1 MATSPRP
8 AAGLGS
14 RVALRTFL
22 LFCVCSIVPV
32 ILFAVFGYRF
42 VNTQLDE
49 LSRSRL
55 DEASKRYGVLLYE
68 RLSETQALLAELARM
83 HVQGRALSP
92 EESIFGSRVRV
103 VSISDL
109 PPGDATDS
117 RVEALQVASANGTT
131 TMRVAVT
138 ARAANRSVRLIG
150 EIDPLYL
157 WSDDAT
163 GVSNTSLCVTTAA
176 GMVLHCE
183 EHAVSGETAAME
195 GQWRLF
201 LRAQFGVDDWNI
213 RARQTSETALDTRR
227 SFAITLLFVA
237 ALAVAVSLLLSAIHI
252 RRSHGP
258 LSVLTAATRR
268 MSRGHFD
275 GPIRISSGDEYAGL
289 GRAFNR
295 MGSSLRRQ
303 FRLLSTFARVDQLIL
318 ARSAIGPVI
327 EALLPK
333 IRGML
338 HCEVAA
344 VVLWNREADV
354 CRVFIVRSDRPEHL
368 ELARAP
374 VNEKML
380 AAISPAT
387 TSSLTGAQL
396 AAAMPATLQTLQAAH
411 WTAAS
416 LRVDNLARG
425 SLLLGRS
432 SPGERHRDMTRYVSG
447 FAQRLAVAVG
457 NEDREQALL
466 RQAYYDS
473 LTGLPNRQLFKDR
486 LEQQLALSRRG
497 DNGCA
502 LLFIDLDR
510 FKNVNDSLGHSAGDE
525 LLKAAANRLASTL
538 RESDTLA
545 RIGGDEFTV
554 IAPDM
559 SAREATALAGR
570 IQDALTKPLDIQG
583 VACVVQASIGVALF
597 PHDGVNAEMLI
608 RNADT
613 AMYRAKAAGGGT
625 VAFFEEAMSEN
636 AVRRLRLEQRLRE
649 ALAQD
654 RLTLFFQRKVRAT
667 DESTVG
673 VEALARWIDEHEG
686 AISPAEFIPI
696 AEECGLIGELDRWAV
711 LTACRA
717 ASRWARLG
725 LGVGHVAV
733 NVSLRHLRD
742 DSFADFVA
750 DTLREHD
757 LAPDALELEITES
770 TLAEDPEHVARLLG
784 RIRSLGVRIA
794 IDDFGTGYS
803 SMATLQQLPIDILKI
818 DRAFVTDCVNTESA
832 GALLRALVLAARG
845 LGKEVVAEGVETLAQ
860 AQFLRMHGCD
870 VLQGYLYARPVPA
883 SELEQ
888 DIAATPE
895 KLRA

>member
-1 MATSPRP
+1 MAATPHP

-22 LFCVCSIVPV
+22 LFCLCSIVPV

-42 VNTQLDE
+42 VSTQLDE
-49 LSRSRL
+49 HARTRL
-55 DEASKRYGVLLYE
+55 NEASKRYGVLLYE

-83 HVQGRALSP
+83 HAQGRALSP

-103 VSISDL
+103 VSISEL
-109 PPGDATDS
+109 PQRDAVDPRS
-117 RVEALQVASANGTT
+117 GALEFASADGTT
-131 TMRVAVT
+131 TVRLAVT
-138 ARAANRSVRLIG
+138 ARTAIRSVRLVG
-150 EIDPLYL
+150 EIDPQYL

-163 GVSNTSLCVTTAA
+163 GVSQSSLCVTTSA

-183 EHAVSGETAAME
+183 QPGFGGGNTGLE

-201 LRAQFGVDDWNI
+201 LRAQFGVDDWTI
-213 RARQTSETALDTRR
+213 RAWQANDAALDTRR

-268 MSRGHFD
+268 MSRGRFD
-275 GPIRISSGDEYAGL
+275 GPIRIASGDEYAGL

-303 FRLLSTFARVDQLIL
+303 FRLLSTFAHVDQLIL
-318 ARSAIGPVI
+318 ARSAIGPVV

-333 IRGML
+333 IRGL
-338 HCEVAA
+338 LRCEVAA
-344 VVLWNREADV
+344 VVLWNRAADIG
-354 CRVFIVRSDRPEHL
+354 RVFIVRSERPEHL
-368 ELARAP
+368 ELARTP
-374 VNEKML
+374 INEQML
-380 AAISPAT
+380 AAVSPDT
-387 TSSLTGAQL
+387 TRSLTGAQF
-396 AAAMPATLQTLQAAH
+396 AAAMPEALRTLHAHH
-411 WTAAS
+411 WTVAS
-416 LRVDNLARG
+416 IRVGNLARG

-432 SPGERHRDMTRYVSG
+432 SPGERRRDMTRYVSG

-486 LEQQLALSRRG
+486 LEQQLAIARRG
-497 DNGCA
+497 DSGCA

-510 FKNVNDSLGHSAGDE
+510 FKNVNDSLGHTAGDE
-525 LLKAAANRLASTL
+525 LLKAAADRLAATL

-554 IAPDM
+554 IAPEM

-570 IQDALTKPLDIQG
+570 IHEALTTPLDIQG

-597 PHDGVNAEMLI
+597 PHDGSDAEMLI

-613 AMYRAKAAGGGT
+613 AMYRAKAAGGAT
-625 VAFFEEAMSEN
+625 VAFFEEAMNEN
-636 AVRRLRLEQRLRE
+636 AVRRLRLEHRLRE

-654 RLTLFFQRKVRAT
+654 RLTLFYQRKVRAT

-673 VEALARWIDEHEG
+673 VEALARWFDDEEG

-696 AEECGLIGELDRWAV
+696 AEDCGLIGELDRWAV
-711 LTACRA
+711 RSACRA
-717 ASRWARLG
+717 ASRWSRLG
-725 LGVGHVAV
+725 LAIGHVAV

-742 DSFADFVA
+742 DSFAHFVA

-770 TLAEDPEHVARLLG
+770 TLAEDPEHVAQLLS

-803 SMATLQQLPIDILKI
+803 SMTTLQQLPIDILKI
-818 DRAFVTDCVNTESA
+818 DRAFVTDCVKTESA
-832 GALLRALVLAARG
+832 GALLKALVLAARG
-845 LGKEVVAEGVETLAQ
+845 LGKEVVAEGVETLTQ

-870 VLQGYLYARPVPA
+870 FLQGYLYARPVPA
-883 SELEQ
+883 SELEKS
-888 DIAATPE
+888 IAAEPE

>member
-1 MATSPRP
+1 M

-22 LFCVCSIVPV
+22 LFCLCSIAPV
-32 ILFAVFGYRF
+32 ILFAIFGYRF
-42 VNTQLDE
+42 VSTELDE
-49 LSRSRL
+49 LSRTRL
-55 DEASKRYGVLLYE
+55 NEASKRYGVLLYE

-83 HVQGRALSP
+83 HAMGRALSP
-92 EESIFGSRVRV
+92 EESIFGSRVRI

-109 PPGDATDS
+109 PLPEPAGA
-117 RVEALQVASANGTT
+117 RPPALQVVVLDGTPT
-131 TMRVAVT
+131 ARLTVT
-138 ARAANRSVRLIG
+138 ARAANRAVRVVG
-150 EIDPLYL
+150 DVEPQYL
-157 WSDDAT
+157 WSEDAA
-163 GVSNTSLCVTTAA
+163 GVMHSSLCVTTAA
-176 GMVLHCE
+176 GMALHCE
-183 EHAVSGETAAME
+183 QPAGGKAPGQE

-201 LRAQFGVDDWNI
+201 LRAQFGVDDWTI
-213 RARQTSETALDTRR
+213 RAHQAGEEAFDTRR

-237 ALAVAVSLLLSAIHI
+237 ALSVAVSLLLSAIHI

-268 MSRGHFD
+268 MSRGRFD
-275 GPIRISSGDEYAGL
+275 GPIRIASGDEYGRL

-295 MGSSLRRQ
+295 MGSNLRRQ
-303 FRLLSTFARVDQLIL
+303 FRLLSTFAHVDQLIL

-327 EALLPK
+327 EALLPR
-333 IRGML
+333 IRGL
-338 HCEVAA
+338 LRCDVAA
-344 VVLWNREADV
+344 VVLWNREADIG
-354 CRVFIVRSDRPEHL
+354 RVFIVRGEQPEHI
-368 ELARAP
+368 ELGRTS
-374 VNEKML
+374 VDQKMID
-380 AAISPAT
+380 AISPT
-387 TSSLTGAQL
+387 TARSLTGAQF
-396 AAAMPATLQTLQAAH
+396 AAAIPEGLRALQADF

-416 LRVDNLARG
+416 IRVGNHARG

-432 SPGERHRDMTRYVSG
+432 SPDHRRRDTTRYVSG

-486 LEQQLALSRRG
+486 LEQQLAISRRT
-497 DNGCA
+497 DAGCA

-525 LLKAAANRLASTL
+525 LLKAAADRLAATL

-570 IQDALTKPLDIQG
+570 IHEALTKPLDIQG
-583 VACVVQASIGVALF
+583 VACVVHASIGVAMF
-597 PHDGVNAEMLI
+597 PHDGITAEMLI

-613 AMYRAKAAGGGT
+613 AMYRAKAAGGAT
-625 VAFFEEAMSEN
+625 VAFFEEGMNEH

-654 RLTLFFQRKVRAT
+654 RLTLFYQRKVSAT
-667 DESTVG
+667 DETTVG
-673 VEALARWIDEHEG
+673 VEALARWFDDDEG
-686 AISPAEFIPI
+686 QISPAEFIPI
-696 AEECGLIGELDRWAV
+696 AEDCGLIAELDRWAV
-711 LTACRA
+711 RTACRA

-725 LGVGHVAV
+725 LAIGHVAV

-742 DSFADFVA
+742 DSFADFIA

-770 TLAEDPEHVARLLG
+770 TLADDPEHVARLLG
-784 RIRSLGVRIA
+784 RIRKLGVRIA

-818 DRAFVTDCVNTESA
+818 DRAFVIGCVEDESA
-832 GALLRALVLAARG
+832 GALLKALVLAARG
-845 LGKEVVAEGVETLAQ
+845 LGKEVVAEGVETLTQ

-870 VLQGYLYARPVPA
+870 VLQGFLYARPVPA
-883 SELEQ
+883 GELEKSV
-888 DIAATPE
+888 AAEPE

>member
-1 MATSPRP
+1 MSAAPRQ

-22 LFCVCSIVPV
+22 LFCLCSIAPV

-42 VNTQLDE
+42 VTTQLDE
-49 LSRSRL
+49 HSRSRL
-55 DEASKRYGVLLYE
+55 NEASKRYGVLLYE

-83 HVQGRALSP
+83 HAQGRALSP

-103 VSISDL
+103 VSISDV
-109 PPGDATDS
+109 PPGDAVEP
-117 RVEALQVASANGTT
+117 RVETLQVVAANA
-131 TMRVAVT
+131 VATVRVT
-138 ARAANRSVRLIG
+138 ATAHAADRSVRLVG

-163 GVSNTSLCVTTAA
+163 GVANTSLCVSTAA
-176 GMVLHCE
+176 GMSLHCE
-183 EHAVSGETAAME
+183 QHAAGGKSSGLE

-201 LRAQFGVDDWNI
+201 LRAQFGVDDWTI
-213 RARQTSETALDTRR
+213 RAWQTNDAALDTRR

-268 MSRGHFD
+268 MSRGRFD
-275 GPIRISSGDEYAGL
+275 GPIRIASGDEYAGL

-295 MGSSLRRQ
+295 MGSRLRRQ

-338 HCEVAA
+338 HCEVAV
-344 VVLWNREADV
+344 VVLWNREANV
-354 CRVFIVRSDRPEHL
+354 GRVFIVRSERPEHL

-374 VNEKML
+374 IDEKML
-380 AAISPAT
+380 ATITPT
-387 TSSLTGAQL
+387 TTRTLSGEEL
-396 AAAMPATLQTLQAAH
+396 AAAMPEALRTLQAQY

-416 LRVDNLARG
+416 IRVGNLARG

-432 SPGERHRDMTRYVSG
+432 TAGERHRDMTRYVAG

-457 NEDREQALL
+457 NEDREQALV

-486 LEQQLALSRRG
+486 LEQQLAVSRRSAS
-497 DNGCA
+497 GCT

-510 FKNVNDSLGHSAGDE
+510 YKNVNDSLGHSAGDE
-525 LLKAAANRLASTL
+525 LLKAAADRLASTL

-570 IQDALTKPLDIQG
+570 IHDALTKPLDIQG
-583 VACVVQASIGVALF
+583 VACVVHASIGVALF

-613 AMYRAKAAGGGT
+613 AMYRAKAAGGAT
-625 VAFFEEAMSEN
+625 MAFFEETMNEN

-654 RLTLFFQRKVRAT
+654 RLTLFYQRKVSAT

-673 VEALARWIDEHEG
+673 VEALARWFDNDEG
-686 AISPAEFIPI
+686 TISPAEFIPI
-696 AEECGLIGELDRWAV
+696 AEDCGLIGDLDRWAV
-711 LTACRA
+711 RTACRA

-725 LGVGHVAV
+725 LAIGHVAV

-770 TLAEDPEHVARLLG
+770 TLADDPEHVARILG

-818 DRAFVTDCVNTESA
+818 DRAFVTDCVKTESA
-832 GALLRALVLAARG
+832 GALLKALVLAARG
-845 LGKEVVAEGVETLAQ
+845 LGKEVVAEGVETLTQ

-870 VLQGYLYARPVPA
+870 ILQGYLYARPVTA
-883 SELEQ
+883 SELEK
-888 DIAATPE
+888 DVAAEPR